1 MDAASGRAAEGA
13 SARPAEAIIPPRL
26 RRGQTIGI
34 AAPSGPI
41 QPARLQ
47 AALAVLGDAFPVRVA
62 PSMTAPRAP
71 GTPSFLAASDEV
83 RAAELNAMLGDPD
96 VRAIILARGGYGLM
110 RILARLDPDLVRR
123 DPKPIVGF
131 SDATAL
137 LGWAHRAGV
146 RAIHGPL
153 LTQLVDLPPGDVAQL
168 IATLTEPR
176 PTAPWPVASADRGV
190 HHGHVVAA
198 NLSLASLL
206 VGTPWALP
214 LAGAIA
220 ILEDVGERPYQLDR
234 YLTQLAL
241 TGALAATRA
250 GVLGDFTRCTDPAP
264 PTGEPDPADA
274 AVTVVRERL
283 AAAGLVVASGAPL
296 GHGARNLSVSFGA
309 RAALDLDRGELAFL
323 DAAVA

>member
-1 MDAASGRAAEGA
+1 MAVREAASAPGDATV
-13 SARPAEAIIPPRL
+13 IPPRL

-41 QPARLQ
+41 KPARLD
-47 AALAVLGDAFPVRVA
+47 AALAVLGDAFALRVA
-62 PSMTAPRAP
+62 PSVTAPRAP
-71 GTPSFLAASDEV
+71 GTPSFLSAPDEI

-110 RILARLDPDLVRR
+110 RILPLLDPDLVRR

-131 SDATAL
+131 SDATAI

-153 LTQLVDLPPGDVAQL
+153 LTQLVDLPAGDVAQL

-176 PTAPWPVASADRGV
+176 PTPPWPITSAQRGV
-190 HHGHVVAA
+190 LHGHVVAA

-206 VGTPWALP
+206 VGTPWSLP

-220 ILEDVGERPYQLDR
+220 IFEDVGERPYQLDR
-234 YLTQLAL
+234 YLTQLIL
-241 TGALAATRA
+241 TGALAGTRA
-250 GVLGDFTRCTDPAP
+250 GVLGDFTRCSDPSP

-274 AVTVVRERL
+274 AVAVVRERL

-309 RAALDLDRGELAFL
+309 RASLDLDRGELIFA